1 MNRSKSIAAWC
12 VLAAAAAGSIAAT
25 SPPVLPGPPAFDRA
39 ALEREL
45 AAFNKLPDT
54 PGTGEF
60 PSLKE
65 EVASLPDHVIY
76 RPADLAKLGKT
87 RLGVLVWGNGA
98 CSNDGAGS
106 RMHLAEIAS
115 HGYLAIANGK
125 ILSGPGAP
133 PQAQPFMPPDG
144 QLPPPQTDAA
154 GLTKAIDW
162 ALQENAR
169 GGSPYFDRIDV
180 HQIAVSGWSCGGI
193 QALRVAA
200 DPRVRAVI
208 IHNSGIFPAGMNHM
222 PGMDMSKDALKALH
236 TPILYV
242 LGGPTDIAY
251 TNGMD
256 DFGRIAHVPA
266 MVANLEVGHG
276 GTFLQL
282 NGGAAAT
289 VAVNWLNW
297 QLRGDTTAA
306 RLFVGADCGLC
317 RDPRWQVQRRNFET
331 LPESRP

>member
-1 MNRSKSIAAWC
+1 MNHLQAIA
-12 VLAAAAAGSIAAT
+12 VGSLLAMTVGGSWAAT
-25 SPPVLPGPPAFDRA
+25 SPPMPPGPPAFDRA

-45 AAFNKLPDT
+45 AAFNKLPDS
-54 PGTGEF
+54 PGTGAY
-60 PSLKE
+60 PALKE
-65 EVASLPDHVIY
+65 AVASLPDHVIY
-76 RPADLAKLGKT
+76 RPADLAKLGNT

-115 HGYLAIANGK
+115 HGYLAIANGR

-133 PQAQPFMPPDG
+133 PQSAPFMSPDG
-144 QLPPPQTDAA
+144 KLPLPQTDAA

-162 ALQENAR
+162 ALEENAR
-169 GGSPYFDRIDV
+169 ADSPYFNRIDV

-208 IHNSGIFPAGMNHM
+208 IHNSGIFPEGMNPM
-222 PGMDMSKDALKALH
+222 PGMDMSKNALKALH

-251 TNGMD
+251 ANGMD
-256 DFGRIAHVPA
+256 DFGRIAQVPA
-266 MVANLEVGHG
+266 MVANLDVGHG

-297 QLRGDTTAA
+297 QLKGDAIAA
-306 RLFVGADCGLC
+306 RLFVGVDCGLC
-317 RDPRWQVQRRNFET
+317 RDPRWQVQRRNFES

>member
-1 MNRSKSIAAWC
+1 MNPSKFIAFGSLL
-12 VLAAAAAGSIAAT
+12 VMTAAGSFAAT
-25 SPPVLPGPPAFDRA
+25 PPPAPPGLPPFDRA

-54 PGTGEF
+54 PGTGPF
-60 PSLKE
+60 PALKE

-76 RPADLAKLGKT
+76 RPADLARLGKT
-87 RLGVLVWGNGA
+87 RLGVVVWGNGA
-98 CSNDGAGS
+98 CSQDGAGS

-133 PQAQPFMPPDG
+133 SQSPAFLPPDG
-144 QLPPPQTDAA
+144 KLPLPQTDAA

-162 ALQENAR
+162 AVQENAR
-169 GGSPYFDRIDV
+169 TGSPYFGRIDV

-193 QALRVAA
+193 QALRVAP
-200 DPRVRAVI
+200 DERVRAVI

-222 PGMDMSKDALKALH
+222 PGMDLSKDVLKALH
-236 TPILYV
+236 TPVLYV

-251 TNGMD
+251 ANGMD
-256 DFGRIAHVPA
+256 DFGLIAHVPA
-266 MVANLEVGHG
+266 MVANLDVGHG
-276 GTFLQL
+276 GTFLQP

-297 QLRGDTTAA
+297 QLRGDATAA
-306 RLFVGADCGLC
+306 RMFVGTNCGLC
-317 RDPRWQVQRRNFET
+317 KDPRWQVQRRHFES
-331 LPESRP
+331 LPEARP